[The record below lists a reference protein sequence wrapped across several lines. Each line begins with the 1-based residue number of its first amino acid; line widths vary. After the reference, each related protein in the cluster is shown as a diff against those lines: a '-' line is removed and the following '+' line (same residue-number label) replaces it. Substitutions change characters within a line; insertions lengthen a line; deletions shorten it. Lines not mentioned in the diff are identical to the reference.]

1 MTQFCHDFF
10 PQQPYVWQK
19 PQGENIS
26 QMVLFMSAYYVPS
39 THLDEKHILPS
50 DKDKV
55 PVLLEFTFQQERQ
68 TLNRYIETELH
79 REVSGIKEL

>member
-1 MTQFCHDFF
+1 
-10 PQQPYVWQK
+10 
-19 PQGENIS
+19 
-26 QMVLFMSAYYVPS
+26 MSAYYVPS